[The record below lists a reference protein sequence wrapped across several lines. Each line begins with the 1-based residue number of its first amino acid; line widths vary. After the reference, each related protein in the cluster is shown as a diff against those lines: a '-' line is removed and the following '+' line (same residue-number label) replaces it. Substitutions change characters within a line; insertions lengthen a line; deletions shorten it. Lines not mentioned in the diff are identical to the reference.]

1 MRAAVIR
8 SLPTAAPV
16 PGEHPRPSLEADDD
30 TIVAVEAC
38 GICGTDLHILDGH
51 SYAPALPFVLGH
63 EPVGVVI
70 EAGKDA
76 QGWLGRRVTMT
87 LFNGCGA
94 CAECKRG
101 DERVC
106 QCMRWVTGIL
116 SSDGGFAEYVRI
128 SATQLVEVPA
138 ALDPTS
144 AAVLVDAG
152 ATAFNSRRVAL
163 ANTEAPLVVIGGGP
177 VGWVL
182 AEQLRVDGRLLA
194 VVEPSPR
201 RLAALVEAG
210 IPAVAGLAEI
220 DAPIHAIADCS
231 GSPTV
236 PSEALA
242 RLEPHGL
249 FLVVGYATSTLDFAL
264 IARKELTLKGI
275 RSGSRID
282 LLEALTAAAAGSIR
296 LPEIATWPLDDI
308 ESAFAALR
316 SQSVP
321 GKAIIT
327 VGSETR

>member
-76 QGWLGRRVTMT
+76 EEWLGRRVTMT

-94 CAECKRG
+94 CAECTRG

-106 QCMRWVTGIL
+106 QSMRWVTGIL
-116 SSDGGFAEYVRI
+116 SSDGGFAECVRI

-201 RLAALVEAG
+201 RLAALVEADVRRAAWLDQVAVPRE
-210 IPAVAGLAEI
+210 IPSDG
-220 DAPIHAIADCS
+220 DRS
-231 GSPTV
+231 
-236 PSEALA
+236 A
-242 RLEPHGL
+242 R
-249 FLVVGYATSTLDFAL
+249 
-264 IARKELTLKGI
+264 
-275 RSGSRID
+275 
-282 LLEALTAAAAGSIR
+282 AAAAEGDDADAR
-296 LPEIATWPLDDI
+296 LPQ
-308 ESAFAALR
+308 ALR
-316 SQSVP
+316 NARDGP
-321 GKAIIT
+321 A
-327 VGSETR
+327 VGALVERLDAEDPRRGERKLVG